1 MERRPAARSGIQAEV
16 LTSLGLVMVLSSAVL
31 AAVLVAH
38 HERSLRELVGRA
50 LVAEAR
56 ADRPALQGFVP
67 GTRWWTVYTDGRVE
81 ARSPR
86 AGPIDSECRA
96 LAGDAR
102 AAGGPRLRPGA
113 IWEEIRIGVP
123 LDAAGTVAVAAL
135 PRDASFRLRAAALGV
150 VGVVIVANVAIF
162 TALGAWLLR
171 RRVVLPLQRLAAV
184 ARALAVGEG
193 GVRAPL
199 EGTAE
204 AASLALAMND
214 MTESLEQRTRALEK
228 AIVEL
233 RDTNADL
240 RRARQGLARAERLAA
255 VGRLAAGVAH
265 EIGNPM
271 GAILALVDLAS
282 RDPGL
287 GDDAR
292 GHLARASREGGR
304 VRDIL
309 RQLLDF
315 SRPARPSAAPVD
327 LAAVAEQA
335 VGLVSAQR
343 RYAGVSFR
351 VVAEPGTP
359 TARGDASAVMQI
371 LLNLLLN
378 AADASAS
385 RDAPRVE
392 LRVRGAA
399 VARRAG
405 DAPDAPH
412 PLRRHADAVECV
424 VADDGAGIDPADRER
439 IFDPFFTTKPPG
451 EGTGLGLPNAALLAE
466 ELEGGLE
473 LTEPPAGFR
482 TAFSLRLP
490 TWETASGDPAARRP
504 AAGARPQTTAGYAA
518 DCAAGD
524 SSPGDRPGQS
534 SSSATG

>member
-67 GTRWWTVYTDGRVE
+67 GTRWWTVRPDGRVE
-81 ARSPR
+81 PRSPL
-86 AGPIDSECRA
+86 AGAIDSECRA
-96 LAGDAR
+96 LADAAR
-102 AAGGPRLRPGA
+102 SEGSPRLRPGA

-150 VGVVIVANVAIF
+150 VGAVIAANVAIF

-193 GVRAPL
+193 GVRAPV

-204 AASLALAMND
+204 AAALALAMNE

-228 AIVEL
+228 AVVEL
-233 RDTNADL
+233 RDANADL

-271 GAILALVDLAS
+271 GAILALVELAG

-315 SRPARPSAAPVD
+315 SRPP
-327 LAAVAEQA
+327 
-335 VGLVSAQR
+335 
-343 RYAGVSFR
+343 
-351 VVAEPGTP
+351 
-359 TARGDASAVMQI
+359 
-371 LLNLLLN
+371 
-378 AADASAS
+378 
-385 RDAPRVE
+385 
-392 LRVRGAA
+392 
-399 VARRAG
+399 
-405 DAPDAPH
+405 
-412 PLRRHADAVECV
+412 
-424 VADDGAGIDPADRER
+424 
-439 IFDPFFTTKPPG
+439 
-451 EGTGLGLPNAALLAE
+451 
-466 ELEGGLE
+466 
-473 LTEPPAGFR
+473 
-482 TAFSLRLP
+482 
-490 TWETASGDPAARRP
+490 RP
-504 AAGARPQTTAGYAA
+504 AAA
-518 DCAAGD
+518 
-524 SSPGDRPGQS
+524 
-534 SSSATG
+534 SSA